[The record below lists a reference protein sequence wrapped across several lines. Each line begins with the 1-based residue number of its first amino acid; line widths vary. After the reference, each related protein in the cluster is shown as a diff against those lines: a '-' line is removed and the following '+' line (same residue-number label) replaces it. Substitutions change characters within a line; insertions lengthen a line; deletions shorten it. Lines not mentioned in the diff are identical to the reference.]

1 MKKIFMP
8 FIMAIIVMAL
18 AGCAEDNSGG
28 NNTPVADIGTG
39 EGQVG
44 SEANPIDLNTY
55 ACQKWSNSDV
65 PNRYQLTR
73 TDIDNAVAQ
82 KYPSNM
88 DVLFY
93 RNNGSWGDELAKK
106 YNIYYDGH
114 NNGQKYVVVNSSA
127 VNLSG
132 TIEDYFYFFNVADPA
147 KLQDPTEC
155 KGINDPDYITA
166 ECIQALNKA
175 GYIDKLKY
183 KIDMDAFKTKC
194 VNQ

>member
-8 FIMAIIVMAL
+8 FIMALLLTIF
-18 AGCAEDNSGG
+18 AGCAEDNNSS
-28 NNTPVADIGTG
+28 NNAQVADIGVG
-39 EGQVG
+39 EGQIG
-44 SEANPIDLNTY
+44 SETNPIDLNAYT
-55 ACQKWSNSDV
+55 CSPWNDNGV
-65 PNRYQLTR
+65 TGYQLTNAH
-73 TDIDNAVAQ
+73 IDNAIAQ
-82 KYPSNM
+82 EYPFNM